1 MCALLCALFWKIT
14 EEKYMENKY
23 YSNYFKSIGQGL
35 EKSLY
40 YVNQQVS
47 EPELFFQ
54 TIKGIL
60 TKLRETRNKIY
71 FFGNGASAAFANHMA
86 LDFSKNGK
94 ILSRSLSDSALLT
107 ALSNDY
113 SYDKAM
119 LEYLKIEGVS
129 KDDLVIT
136 ISSSGN
142 SPNVVSVLE
151 YCKENN
157 IKSLALSGLKNDNK
171 SITLADYSIYVPMK
185 TYGMVECIHQI
196 FLHLI
201 LDESMEIF
209 EWDRN
214 EFQNMN
220 ASNFKL

>member
-1 MCALLCALFWKIT
+1 MKNLFYK
-14 EEKYMENKY
+14 KYIDTISFGMNNTFFFHKKKNVIGKFFFKNIKNHLNLIKKNK
-23 YSNYFKSIGQGL
+23 
-35 EKSLY
+35 
-40 YVNQQVS
+40 
-47 EPELFFQ
+47 
-54 TIKGIL
+54 
-60 TKLRETRNKIY
+60 NKIY
-71 FFGNGASAAFANHMA
+71 FFGNGASAAFSNHMA

-94 ILSRSLSDSALLT
+94 ILARSLSDSAMLT
-107 ALSNDY
+107 ALSNDF
-113 SYDKAM
+113 SYEKAM
-119 LEYLKIEGVS
+119 LEYLKIEGVA

-142 SPNVVSVLE
+142 SPNVLRVLE

-157 IKSLALSGLKNDNK
+157 IKSLAFSGLKQDNK
-171 SITLADYSIYVPMK
+171 SIALADYSIYVPMK

-201 LDESMEIF
+201 LDELMDIF
-209 EWDRN
+209 EWDRE

>member
-1 MCALLCALFWKIT
+1 MG
-14 EEKYMENKY
+14 NNY
-23 YSNYFKSIGQGL
+23 YLNYFKSIEQGL
-35 EKSLY
+35 KNSIY
-40 YVNQQVS
+40 YLNQQTS
-47 EPELFFQ
+47 NPENFFQ
-54 TIKGIL
+54 KIKQTLDNIR
-60 TKLRETRNKIY
+60 TKRNKIY

-94 ILSRSLSDSALLT
+94 ILSRSLSDSAMLT
-107 ALSNDY
+107 ALANDY
-113 SYDKAM
+113 SYEQAM
-119 LEYLKIEGVS
+119 VEYLKIEGVN

-142 SPNVVSVLE
+142 SPNVVSILNH
-151 YCKENN
+151 CKENN
-157 IKSLALSGLKNDNK
+157 IKTLALSGLKNDNK
-171 SITLADYSIYVPMK
+171 SILISDYSIYVPMK

-201 LDESMEIF
+201 LDESMDIF

>member
-1 MCALLCALFWKIT
+1 
-14 EEKYMENKY
+14 MENKY
-23 YSNYFKSIGQGL
+23 YSKYIRSISRGL
-35 EKSLY
+35 EESQY
-40 YVNQQVS
+40 YAKQQVC
-47 EPELFFQ
+47 EPDLFFH

-60 TKLRETRNKIY
+60 IKLRETRNKIY
-71 FFGNGASAAFANHMA
+71 FFGNGASSAFANHMA

-113 SYDKAM
+113 SYEKAM

-142 SPNVVSVLE
+142 SPNIVNVLE

-171 SITLADYSIYVPMK
+171 SITLSDYSIYVPMK

-196 FLHLI
+196 FLHLV

-214 EFQNMN
+214 HYQNMN
-220 ASNFKL
+220 ASDFKL

>member
-1 MCALLCALFWKIT
+1 MKSNYF
-14 EEKYMENKY
+14 
-23 YSNYFKSIGQGL
+23 SNYFKSINTGLNNSKYYL
-35 EKSLY
+35 EKNEINAEIFFDKIKKHL
-40 YVNQQVS
+40 
-47 EPELFFQ
+47 EL
-54 TIKGIL
+54 L
-60 TKLRETRNKIY
+60 RSTKNKIF

-94 ILSRSLSDSALLT
+94 ILSRSLSDSAMIT

-119 LEYLKIEGVS
+119 LEYLKIEGVTNN
-129 KDDLVIT
+129 DLVIT

-142 SPNVVSVLE
+142 SPNIISVLE

-157 IKSLALSGLKNDNK
+157 IKSLALSGLKSDNK
-171 SITLADYSIYVPMK
+171 SIPLSDYSIYVPMK

-201 LDESMEIF
+201 LDESMEVF
-209 EWDRN
+209 EWDRS
-214 EFQNMN
+214 EFQNMS

>member
-1 MCALLCALFWKIT
+1 MG
-14 EEKYMENKY
+14 NNY
-23 YSNYFKSIGQGL
+23 YLNYFKSIEQGL
-35 EKSLY
+35 KNSIY
-40 YVNQQVS
+40 YLNQQTS
-47 EPELFFQ
+47 NPQDFFQ
-54 TIKGIL
+54 KIKQTLDNIR
-60 TKLRETRNKIY
+60 TKRNKIY

-94 ILSRSLSDSALLT
+94 ISSRSLSDSAMLT
-107 ALSNDY
+107 ALANDY
-113 SYDKAM
+113 SYEQAM
-119 LEYLKIEGVS
+119 VEYLKIEGVN

-142 SPNVVSVLE
+142 SPNVVSVLNH
-151 YCKENN
+151 CKENN
-157 IKSLALSGLKNDNK
+157 IKSLAFSGLKNDNK
-171 SITLADYSIYVPMK
+171 SILLSDYSIYVPMK

-201 LDESMEIF
+201 LDESMDIF

-220 ASNFKL
+220 STNFKL

>member
-1 MCALLCALFWKIT
+1 MA
-14 EEKYMENKY
+14 NKY
-23 YSNYFKSIGQGL
+23 YTNYFKSIDKGL
-35 EKSLY
+35 KKSNFYL
-40 YVNQQVS
+40 QQQTV
-47 EPELFFQ
+47 EPELFFR
-54 TIKGIL
+54 TIKNIL
-60 TKLRETRNKIY
+60 IKHRETKNKIY

-113 SYDKAM
+113 SYEKAM
-119 LEYLKIEGVS
+119 VEYLKIEGVT

-136 ISSSGN
+136 ISSSGD
-142 SPNVVSVLE
+142 SPNIVSSLA

-157 IKSLALSGLKNDNK
+157 IKSLALSGLKKENK
-171 SITLADYSIYVPMK
+171 SISLADYSIYVPMK

-209 EWDRN
+209 EWNRSD
-214 EFQNMN
+214 FQNMN

>member
-1 MCALLCALFWKIT
+1 
-14 EEKYMENKY
+14 MENKY

-35 EKSLY
+35 ADSIYFLEQK
-40 YVNQQVS
+40 NI

-54 TIKGIL
+54 TIKGVL
-60 TKLRETRNKIY
+60 KKLRETKNKIY

-113 SYDKAM
+113 SYENAM
-119 LEYLKIEGVS
+119 LEFLKIEGVT
-129 KDDLVIT
+129 KEDFVIT

-142 SPNVVSVLE
+142 SPNIVSALN
-151 YCKENN
+151 YCKENK
-157 IKSLALSGLKNDNK
+157 IKSLALSGLKKDNK
-171 SITLADYSIYVPMK
+171 SISLADYSIYVPMK

-209 EWDRN
+209 EWDRV
-214 EFQNMN
+214 EYQNMN
-220 ASNFKL
+220 ISNLKF

>member
-1 MCALLCALFWKIT
+1 MQKN
-14 EEKYMENKY
+14 MENKY
-23 YSNYFKSIGQGL
+23 YSNYFESISQGL
-35 EKSLY
+35 EESLY
-40 YVNQQVS
+40 YKDQQLS
-47 EPELFFQ
+47 EPEIFFQ
-54 TIKGIL
+54 IIKTNL
-60 TKLRETRNKIY
+60 KKLRETKSKIY

-94 ILSRSLSDSALLT
+94 ILARSLSDSALLT

-113 SYDKAM
+113 SYENAM
-119 LEYLKIEGVS
+119 LEFLKIEGVT
-129 KDDLVIT
+129 KEDLVIT

-142 SPNVVSVLE
+142 SPNIISVLN

-157 IKSLALSGLKNDNK
+157 INSLALSGLKQENK
-171 SITLADYSIYVPMK
+171 SVALADYSIYVPMK

-201 LDESMEIF
+201 LDQSMDIY

-220 ASNFKL
+220 ANSFKL

>member
-1 MCALLCALFWKIT
+1 
-14 EEKYMENKY
+14 MENKY
-23 YSNYFKSIGQGL
+23 YLNFFKSISLGL
-35 EKSLY
+35 EKSQY
-40 YVNQQVS
+40 YENQQLS
-47 EPELFFQ
+47 EPQIFFQ
-54 TIKGIL
+54 TIKAIL
-60 TKLRETRNKIY
+60 RKLRGTRNKIY

-94 ILSRSLSDSALLT
+94 ILSKSLSDSAMLT

-113 SYDKAM
+113 SFANAM
-119 LEYLKIEGVS
+119 LEFLKIEGVTS
-129 KDDLVIT
+129 EDIVIT

-142 SPNVVSVLE
+142 SPNIVNVLN
-151 YCKENN
+151 YCKENKIN
-157 IKSLALSGLKNDNK
+157 SLALSGLKQNNK
-171 SITLADYSIYVPMK
+171 SIELADYSIYVPMK

-201 LDESMEIF
+201 LDESMDIF

-220 ASNFKL
+220 SSNFKL

>member
-1 MCALLCALFWKIT
+1 MA
-14 EEKYMENKY
+14 NKY
-23 YSNYFKSIGQGL
+23 YSNYFKSINNGL
-35 EKSLY
+35 INSLY
-40 YVNQQVS
+40 YLDKNTA

-54 TIKGIL
+54 SVKDIII
-60 TKLRETRNKIY
+60 KLRESRNKIY
-71 FFGNGASAAFANHMA
+71 FIGNGASAAFANHMA

-113 SYDKAM
+113 SYENAM
-119 LEYLKIEGVS
+119 LEYLKIEGVT
-129 KDDLVIT
+129 KDDLVVT

-142 SPNVVSVLE
+142 SPNVVSVLN
-151 YCKENN
+151 YCIENN

-171 SITLADYSIYVPMK
+171 SITFADYSIYVPMK

-201 LDESMEIF
+201 LDESMEIY

>member
-1 MCALLCALFWKIT
+1 MN
-14 EEKYMENKY
+14 MENKY
-23 YSNYFKSIGQGL
+23 YSNYFKSITQGL
-35 EKSLY
+35 EESKY
-40 YVNQQVS
+40 YKNQKLI
-47 EPELFFQ
+47 EPDLFFQ

-60 TKLRETRNKIY
+60 TKLRESRKKIY

-94 ILSRSLSDSALLT
+94 ILARSLSDSALLT

-113 SYDKAM
+113 SYEKAM
-119 LEYLKIEGVS
+119 LEYLKIEGVT

-142 SPNVVSVLE
+142 SPNIVSVLK
-151 YCKENN
+151 YCKDHN
-157 IKSLALSGLKNDNK
+157 INSLALSGLKKDNK
-171 SITLADYSIYVPMK
+171 SISLADYSIYVPMK

-209 EWDRN
+209 EWDRV
-214 EFQNMN
+214 EYQDMN
-220 ASNFKL
+220 ISSFKL

>member
-1 MCALLCALFWKIT
+1 M
-14 EEKYMENKY
+14 
-23 YSNYFKSIGQGL
+23 NYFDKYIEYISIGLKTSKFISNSIETDSQFFFNEIKNIL
-35 EKSLY
+35 QSLKK
-40 YVNQQVS
+40 N
-47 EPELFFQ
+47 
-54 TIKGIL
+54 K
-60 TKLRETRNKIY
+60 NKIY

-94 ILSRSLSDSALLT
+94 ILARSLSDSALLT

-113 SYDKAM
+113 SYENAM
-119 LEYLKIEGVS
+119 LEFLKIEGATQ
-129 KDDLVIT
+129 DDLVIT

-142 SPNVVSVLE
+142 SPNIVNVLN
-151 YCKENN
+151 YCKEND
-157 IKSLALSGLKNDNK
+157 IKSLAFSGLKNDNK

-209 EWDRN
+209 EWNRN

-220 ASNFKL
+220 ALNFKL

>member
-1 MCALLCALFWKIT
+1 MK
-14 EEKYMENKY
+14 NKY
-23 YSNYFKSIGQGL
+23 YSNYFRSIGQGL
-35 EKSLY
+35 EESLY
-40 YVNQQVS
+40 YANHQIS

-113 SYDKAM
+113 SFEKAM
-119 LEYLKIEGVS
+119 IEYLKIEGVS

-157 IKSLALSGLKNDNK
+157 IKSLALSGLKNENK
-171 SITLADYSIYVPMK
+171 SVTLADYSIYVPMK

>member
-1 MCALLCALFWKIT
+1 
-14 EEKYMENKY
+14 MENKY
-23 YSNYFKSIGQGL
+23 HTNYFKSISQGL

-40 YVNQQVS
+40 YTNQQIS
-47 EPELFFQ
+47 EPEIFFQ
-54 TIKGIL
+54 TIKTNLIKL
-60 TKLRETRNKIY
+60 KETKSKIY

-94 ILSRSLSDSALLT
+94 ISARSLSDSALLT

-113 SYDKAM
+113 SYEKAM
-119 LEYLKIEGVS
+119 LEYLKIEGAT
-129 KDDLVIT
+129 KYDLVIT

-142 SPNVVSVLE
+142 SPNVINVLD

-157 IKSLALSGLKNDNK
+157 IKSLALSGLKQDNK
-171 SITLADYSIYVPMK
+171 SISLADYSIYVPMK
-185 TYGMVECIHQI
+185 TYGIVECIHQI

-201 LDESMEIF
+201 LDESMDVF

-214 EFQNMN
+214 DFQNMN

>member
-1 MCALLCALFWKIT
+1 ML
-14 EEKYMENKY
+14 NKY
-23 YSNYFKSIGQGL
+23 YSNYFKSISQGL
-35 EKSLY
+35 EQSLCY
-40 YVNQQVS
+40 ANQQVS
-47 EPELFFQ
+47 EPELFFE

-60 TKLRETRNKIY
+60 IKLRENKNKIY

-94 ILSRSLSDSALLT
+94 ILSRSLSDSAVLT

-113 SYDKAM
+113 SYENAM
-119 LEYLKIEGVS
+119 LEFLKIEGVT

-142 SPNVVSVLE
+142 SPNIISVLN

-157 IKSLALSGLKNDNK
+157 INSLALSGLKKENK

-209 EWDRN
+209 EWDRSD
-214 EFQNMN
+214 FQNMS
-220 ASNFKL
+220 SNFFNL